1 MGLSRWKFTGE
12 FKEAGV
18 RRLELGASVSEVARA
33 TEVNP
38 RELYRWRRELH
49 TKAISM
55 AGLFHAGEISGSIR
69 SSQSQ
74 LRNGWTASGGQM
86 GREQRSEIS

>member
-38 RELYRWRRELH
+38 SELYGWRRELRQFGL
-49 TKAISM
+49 KAFSGPGRSRADENRIV
-55 AGLFHAGEISGSIR
+55 ALERKVGQQAVEIDF
-69 SSQSQ
+69 
-74 LRNGWTASGGQM
+74 LRGC
-86 GREQRSEIS
+86 